1 MAQQQ
6 QLDEDEIRSLLPAL
20 WTRAVLV
27 SMAFPAVF
35 DGCSA
40 EDAVQ
45 DVLLAYQQGDLPFDP
60 ERGTLENYLCLVLK
74 RRLLDRLLRSK
85 RMRTLDDPTRPILS
99 SCGGKRPSR
108 STDTRQARI
117 VLSLRELASED
128 PEVAVLLRAVEQID
142 DNQLGNA
149 DQAIASA
156 ANRTVEWVRNT
167 KRRVKRTFANRYR
180 AIATA

>member
-6 QLDEDEIRSLLPAL
+6 LDDTEMRKLLLAL
-20 WTRAVLV
+20 WTRAGLV
-27 SMAFPAVF
+27 AMAFPAVF

-40 EDAVQ
+40 EDAVH

-60 ERGTLENYLCLVLK
+60 DRGTLENYLCLVLK
-74 RRLLDRLLRSK
+74 RRLMDRLLRSK
-85 RMRTLDDPTRPILS
+85 RTRSLDDPARPVLS
-99 SCGGKRPSR
+99 SCGGRRPSR
-108 STDTRQARI
+108 STDTRPARI
-117 VLSLRELASED
+117 AESLRELAAED

-149 DQAIASA
+149 DLAIAAA
-156 ANRTVEWVRNT
+156 ANRTVEWVRNV

-180 AIATA
+180 ALATA